1 MDGIRVLTPTTHE
14 LIQRVPQDL
23 ECLGRIGAS
32 NPAVLLLSAY
42 REWEAGSGR
51 AHEYLRPIHSARN
64 MHDAI
69 FACLRAAAHC
79 APAAHTTSDV
89 QSTLLAAAHF
99 GRSFLSVILAAPD
112 ANIDVDCNMLDNL

>member
-1 MDGIRVLTPTTHE
+1 MTHE

-42 REWEAGSGR
+42 REWETGSGR
-51 AHEYLRPIHSARN
+51 AHEFLRPIHSARR
-64 MHDAI
+64 MHDAV

-79 APAAHTTSDV
+79 APATQATSDV
-89 QSTLLAAAHF
+89 QRALLEAAHF
-99 GRSFLSVILAAPD
+99 GRSFLTVILAGPD
-112 ANIDVDCNMLDNL
+112 TQKAVDCNMLDNL